1 MELIDLLPPKE
12 RLGEVYRKFVSR
24 LEKKLA
30 EDEKRLDETFEKH
43 RTILHRSHE
52 KTIKSYEMIFN
63 KMLDKLDSQEDIPL
77 VTFFEKALRSKNI
90 SLYSRAAENLLPN
103 LDNVEKNGGS
113 LVFSSKITD
122 DGYVRRNYYGF
133 MDDFWGLDNN
143 VVFKV
148 KKEYVSQFDKEE
160 ANAGIEYDVDENY
173 QKPKVDI
180 DALLAAAALYPQPQ
194 PLHLPL
200 QSASVMS
207 EASGFPEVVDGEL
220 QRKLISPKP

>member
-63 KMLDKLDSQEDIPL
+63 KMMEKLDSQEDIPL

-143 VVFKV
+143 VFFKV
-148 KKEYVSQFDKEE
+148 KKEYVSQFDKGETNAD
-160 ANAGIEYDVDENY
+160 ANADAELGFTV
-173 QKPKVDI
+173 QKKETSVQEDI
-180 DALLAAAALYPQPQ
+180 DALLAAASLYPQPQ
-194 PLHLPL
+194 PQPL
-200 QSASVMS
+200 QSVQS
-207 EASGFPEVVDGEL
+207 EIVDE
-220 QRKLISPKP
+220 

>member
-63 KMLDKLDSQEDIPL
+63 KMLEKLDSQEDIPL

-122 DGYVRRNYYGF
+122 EGYVTRDYYGF
-133 MDDFWGLDNN
+133 MDDFWGIDDD

-148 KKEYVSQFDKEE
+148 KKEYVTRFYKEDVNAV
-160 ANAGIEYDVDENY
+160 ANADAEV
-173 QKPKVDI
+173 QKKEPSVQEDI
-180 DALLAAAALYPQPQ
+180 DALLAAAALYPQHLP
-194 PLHLPL
+194 LPL
-200 QSASVMS
+200 QSLQSDI
-207 EASGFPEVVDGEL
+207 VDE
-220 QRKLISPKP
+220 

>member
-1 MELIDLLPPKE
+1 MELIDLLPSKE

-63 KMLDKLDSQEDIPL
+63 KMLEKLDSQEDIPL

-90 SLYSRAAENLLPN
+90 SLYSKAAENLLPN

-122 DGYVRRNYYGF
+122 DAYVSRNYYGF
-133 MDDFWGLDNN
+133 MDDFWGLDDD

-148 KKEYVSQFDKEE
+148 KKEYVSRFHREDAEAVAEVQKKEPSVQE
-160 ANAGIEYDVDENY
+160 
-173 QKPKVDI
+173 DI
-180 DALLAAAALYPQPQ
+180 DALLAAAALYPQA
-194 PLHLPL
+194 LPL
-200 QSASVMS
+200 AI
-207 EASGFPEVVDGEL
+207 EAD
-220 QRKLISPKP
+220 K

>member
-63 KMLDKLDSQEDIPL
+63 KMLEKLDSQEDIPL

-122 DGYVRRNYYGF
+122 EGYVTRDYYGF
-133 MDDFWGLDNN
+133 MDDFWGIDDD

-148 KKEYVSQFDKEE
+148 KKEYVTRFYKEDVNAV
-160 ANAGIEYDVDENY
+160 ANADAEV
-173 QKPKVDI
+173 QKKEPSVQEDI
-180 DALLAAAALYPQPQ
+180 DALLAAAALYPQHLP
-194 PLHLPL
+194 LPL
-200 QSASVMS
+200 QSVQS
-207 EASGFPEVVDGEL
+207 EIVDE
-220 QRKLISPKP
+220 